1 MPKLKPISAIKLAK
15 LVEKLGF
22 ERMRQKGSHASFAHP
37 DGRTIVIPFHSN
49 KPIKVSLLNQ
59 MIKKE
64 LRISRGKFFELLN

>member
-1 MPKLKPISAIKLAK
+1 MPKLKPASAVKLAK
-15 LVEKLGF
+15 LVGKLGF
-22 ERMRQKGSHASFAHP
+22 ERIRQKGSHVSFAHA

-64 LRISRGKFFELLN
+64 LKISRNKFFELLK